1 MLKIA
6 VQSSSFKIQGS
17 ISHTPEGTHTARGR
31 LTAAGEVANV
41 EELVG
46 SKGSIKLR
54 RRPIEGAG
62 ESVPSSSTNKS
73 RIV

>member
-17 ISHTPEGTHTARGR
+17 ISHTPEGTHTVRGR
-31 LTAAGEVANV
+31 LTAAADVAIGEVLAA
-41 EELVG
+41 
-46 SKGSIKLR
+46 SIGSINLR

-62 ESVPSSSTNKS
+62 ESVPLSSTKIT